1 MEGNAVNIIP
11 IRILNNCKYNVIGIE
26 AKYEDETIADF
37 PIDTFRLMLNVGK
50 LNVIGD
56 CKGKS
61 ADDILREI
69 YHNVPMKLVETF
81 DYVDL
86 SSLSRLK
93 LDSGSLIF
101 KHVNNLN
108 DVRAKAKILGLKI
121 VELEGNKLAL
131 IDNFNTITIIYQADK
146 LYLKT
151 ETDSIRV
158 TNITFA
164 DLFTSNKFN
173 KIDMSE
179 LDFSL
184 VSKARYTFFDVTV
197 SEFIMG
203 KQNGTNILEATGMFR
218 NFQSKKLDLRGLS
231 LDMIYGAYEMF
242 EKASIDELYV
252 SKHSFSVLKELR
264 ETFSNTNIKALYAE
278 DIDT

>member
-37 PIDTFRLMLNVGK
+37 PIDTFRLMLNLGK
-50 LNVIGD
+50 LRVIGD
-56 CKGKS
+56 CKGGS

-69 YHNVPMKLVETF
+69 YHNVPMKIVETF

-86 SSLSRLK
+86 SHLSKLK

-121 VELEGNKLAL
+121 VGLEGNKLAL
-131 IDNFNTITIIYQADK
+131 IDNFNTITIIYQTDK

-151 ETDSIRV
+151 ETDNVRV
-158 TNITFA
+158 TNLTFA

-173 KIDMSE
+173 KIDMSG

-184 VSKARYTFFDVTV
+184 VSKARYTFFDITV
-197 SEFIMG
+197 SEFTLG
-203 KQNGTNILEATGMFR
+203 KQNGTNILEANGMFR

-231 LDMIYGAYEMF
+231 LDIIYDTRQMF
-242 EKASIDELYV
+242 ERASIDELYV

>member
-1 MEGNAVNIIP
+1 MEENAVNIIP
-11 IRILNNCKYNVIGIE
+11 IRILNNYKYKVIGIE
-26 AKYEDETIADF
+26 VKYEDETIADF
-37 PIDTFRLMLNVGK
+37 PIDTFRLMLSVGK

-121 VELEGNKLAL
+121 VGLEGNKLAL

-184 VSKARYTFFDVTV
+184 VSKTRYTFFDVTV

>member
-1 MEGNAVNIIP
+1 MEENAVNIIP

-37 PIDTFRLMLNVGK
+37 PIDTFRLMLNLGK
-50 LNVIGD
+50 LRVIGD
-56 CKGKS
+56 CKGGS

-69 YHNVPMKLVETF
+69 YHNVPMKIVETF

>member
-11 IRILNNCKYNVIGIE
+11 IRILNNYKYKVIGIE

-37 PIDTFRLMLNVGK
+37 PIDTFRLMLSIGK
-50 LNVIGD
+50 LRVIGD
-56 CKGKS
+56 CKGES
-61 ADDILREI
+61 ADDIIQKI
-69 YHNVPMKLVETF
+69 YHNVPMKIVETF

-86 SSLSRLK
+86 SHLSRLK

-121 VELEGNKLAL
+121 VGLEGNKLAL

-151 ETDSIRV
+151 ETDNIRV

-184 VSKARYTFFDVTV
+184 VSKTRYTFFDVTV
-197 SEFIMG
+197 SEFILG

-218 NFQSKKLDLRGLS
+218 HFQSKKLDLRGLS

-264 ETFSNTNIKALYAE
+264 EPFSNTNIKALYAE
-278 DIDT
+278 DIDN